1 MTKNILGNIGAWI
14 GLIVGLVLSKF
25 IDVNFIL
32 LMILGFVWGAVL
44 FKEKKL
50 KTIIGGR
57 RGRIGLW

>member
-1 MTKNILGNIGAWI
+1 MKKNILGNIGAWFGAGV
-14 GLIVGLVLSKF
+14 GLIVGQF
-25 IDVNFIL
+25 VNVNVPL
-32 LMILGFVWGAVL
+32 LMILGFIWGAIL